1 MIPIQSKQM
10 QAFQSCTST
19 ALSGVQRRIGWV
31 DYAKILAIYSVVII
45 HIHSYMAL
53 NQILKTVTMPIF
65 FFVSGLLFS
74 AERNPDFK
82 AFAVKRFRQ
91 LIVPY
96 VWINVVAYAAW
107 YLVMRHYGNDADSG
121 PAPHV
126 PLLGAVFGLPSQ
138 LTHDIPLWSLLTFF
152 GAEMVYYGL
161 HIKCRVANWL
171 LLVAAAAVAVFV
183 SANVDCWEW
192 ELPFALAPLGAA
204 VVYYTLGQVAKGRVD
219 WLFRRN
225 MLLLLLGA
233 AVWVVCALLNDLPRF
248 FQGYLG
254 NPLLY
259 IIGSIG
265 GICAIVQ
272 LSVHLDHWIGDRRWV
287 RLISRSTLLICG
299 FHLMALAGIKG
310 VLLLGFGVQPDILIT
325 HPIAWLYGIVALV
338 LCVPVSV
345 FISRYLPWLVSK
357 RA

>member
-1 MIPIQSKQM
+1 M
-10 QAFQSCTST
+10 QAFQLSTSP
-19 ALSGVQRRIGWV
+19 AESGVQRRIGWV

-45 HIHSYMAL
+45 HIHSYLTL
-53 NQILKTVTMPIF
+53 NQILKVVTMPVF

-82 AFAVKRFRQ
+82 TFAVKRFRQ
-91 LIVPY
+91 LVVPY

-107 YLVMRHYGNDADSG
+107 YLVLRHYGNDADSDA
-121 PAPHV
+121 APQV

-138 LTHDIPLWSLLTFF
+138 LVHDIPLWSLLTFF
-152 GAEMVYYGL
+152 SAEMVYYFL
-161 HIKCRVANWL
+161 HVKCRVANWL

-183 SANVDCWEW
+183 SANTDRWEW

-204 VVYYTLGQVAKGRVD
+204 VVYYTLGQTVKGRAD

-225 MLLLLLGA
+225 LLLLLVGA
-233 AVWVVCALLNDLPRF
+233 AVWVACALQNDTPRF

-265 GICAIVQ
+265 GICVLIQ
-272 LSVHLDHWIGDRRWV
+272 LSVYLDYWIGDRRWV

-325 HPIAWLYGIVALV
+325 HPVAWLYGIVALA

-357 RA
+357 RV